1 MIYFDNAATSWP
13 KPEIVYEKTM
23 EAMKD
28 FGANPGR
35 SGHAMSLKMDRE
47 IFTAR
52 SKVAEFFGGDNPLN
66 LIFSKNCTDA
76 LNIAIKGAYKEKSHV
91 ITSALEHNSVLRP
104 LVHLRDEGH
113 IELTIVE
120 AKEKG
125 MLNPEDFKKAI
136 RDNTDLCVI
145 TGMSNLIGTITP
157 LDEIIKVLKEKDIFV
172 IVDGAQCVGY
182 LDIDVKKQ
190 NIDILCFPG
199 HKSLLGPMGT
209 GGLYINTDRVLR
221 TVEEGGTG
229 SFSQD
234 LNMPKIYPDRLEGG
248 TLNGPSIVGLGYG
261 IDFINETG
269 LEKIREHENAH
280 RNKFIEGVKNIPG
293 IETYGPLDERQGPVV
308 TLNMEG
314 IDSSALAYKLD
325 QDYGI
330 ATRAGF
336 HCAPLAHKAIG
347 TEEKGAVRFSFSYF
361 NTDEEIDKC
370 IEALKNISNEVKSG
384 NI

>member
-52 SKVAEFFGGDNPLN
+52 AKVAEFFGGDNPLN

-190 NIDILCFPG
+190 NIDIFCFPG

-209 GGLYINTDRVLR
+209 GGLYVNTDRVLR

-261 IDFINETG
+261 IDFINKTG
-269 LEKIREHENAH
+269 LKKIREHENAH

-293 IETYGPLDERQGPVV
+293 IELYGPLDERQGPVV
-308 TLNMEG
+308 TLNLEG

-361 NTDEEIDKC
+361 NTDEEIDKG

>member
-52 SKVAEFFGGDNPLN
+52 AKVAEFFGGDNPLN

-120 AKEKG
+120 ADEKG
-125 MLNPEDFKKAI
+125 VLHPEDFKEAI

-145 TGMSNLIGTITP
+145 TGMSNLVGTITP
-157 LDEIIKVLKEKDIFV
+157 LDEIIKVLKEKDVFV

-269 LEKIREHENAH
+269 LEKIRELENKH
-280 RNKFIEGVKNIPG
+280 RDDFIEGVKNIPG
-293 IETYGPLDERQGPVV
+293 IEIYGPLDERQGPVV

-336 HCAPLAHKAIG
+336 HCAPLAHKTIG

-361 NTDEEIDKC
+361 NTDEEIDKG